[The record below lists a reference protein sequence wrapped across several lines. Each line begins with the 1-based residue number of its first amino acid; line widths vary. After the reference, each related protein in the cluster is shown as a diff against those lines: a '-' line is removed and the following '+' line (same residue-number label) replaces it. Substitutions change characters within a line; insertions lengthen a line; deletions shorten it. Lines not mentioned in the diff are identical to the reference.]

1 MGRGEVC
8 FGFGA
13 AVVVMGVACLVG
25 SRLVGR
31 RIVLERR
38 GKFVGGLEW
47 SGIVGGWTGLS
58 VDLGFG

>member
-1 MGRGEVC
+1 MR

-13 AVVVMGVACLVG
+13 AVVVMGVAGLVG

-31 RIVLERR
+31 RTVLERR
-38 GKFVGGLEW
+38 GNFVGGLEW
-47 SGIVGGWTGLS
+47 SGIVGDWTGLS